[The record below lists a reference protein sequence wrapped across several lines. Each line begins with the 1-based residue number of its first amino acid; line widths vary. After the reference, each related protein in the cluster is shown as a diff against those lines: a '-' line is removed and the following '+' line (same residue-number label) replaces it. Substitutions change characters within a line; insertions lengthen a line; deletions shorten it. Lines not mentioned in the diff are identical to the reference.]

1 MANEARLNELLDLV
15 EQARAEGDTDTER
28 KAIAAYKAESNPQT
42 LAQRNPAEFDSA
54 SPQWQA
60 KYGPTAGMSGGEKFL
75 AGAGKAFVDLGRGV
89 GQLFGGVSR
98 QDVAQSRA
106 LDAPLMQSGAAKAG
120 NIVGNVAATIPAIA
134 IPGANT
140 VVGAGA
146 VGAGLG
152 LLQPSTSTRETLM
165 NVGVGGA
172 VGAGSQYLGGKVAQ
186 WATNK
191 LGQRAAK
198 SASDAEL
205 NAVRD
210 ATLKEA
216 QAAGYVVPPSTT
228 NPTVT
233 NRVIEGVSGKAA
245 TQQAAALKN
254 QQITNRLVRQE
265 LGLGETV
272 PLTKGTLNA
281 LRSKAGAVYKAISG
295 AGEIATDGQYVDDLA
310 AIAQSMD
317 DVSKDFPDLNLNN
330 NEEISKLI
338 DGMLQ
343 DKFSAKSAIELTK
356 QLRKSASGNLG
367 GMNAADPAKR
377 ALGYAQRDAAAAVE
391 DQLIRHLDATGKGGL
406 GKALDESRKLI
417 AKTYSVEAALNEGTG
432 NVVATNLS
440 AQLKKGKPLSGNLE
454 LVAKFGKAFGK
465 AAKEVTDSPGVSALD
480 AMFGVA
486 GGATLN
492 PAFLALPVARVA
504 TRGAITN
511 QAINRLMSTPSYSPG
526 TIGQGVLK
534 TGRTLGTYGAIPA
547 ASFAV
552 QGGQ

>member
-1 MANEARLNELLDLV
+1 
-15 EQARAEGDTDTER
+15 
-28 KAIAAYKAESNPQT
+28 
-42 LAQRNPAEFDSA
+42 
-54 SPQWQA
+54 
-60 KYGPTAGMSGGEKFL
+60 MSGGQKFL

-106 LDAPLMQSGAAKAG
+106 LDAPLMRSGSAKAG
-120 NIVGNVAATIPAIA
+120 NIVGNVAATIPAVA

-146 VGAGLG
+146 IGAGLG
-152 LLQPSTSTRETLM
+152 LLQPSTSTRETIT

-172 VGAGSQYLGGKVAQ
+172 FGAGSQYLGGKVSQ
-186 WATNK
+186 WASRK
-191 LGQRAAK
+191 LGERTARAA
-198 SASDAEL
+198 ANAEL
-205 NAVRD
+205 NTVRD
-210 ATLKEA
+210 TTLKEA
-216 QAAGYVVPPSTT
+216 QSAGYVVPPSTT

-233 NRVIEGVSGKAA
+233 NRLIEGVSGKAA

-254 QQITNRLVRQE
+254 QQVTNRLIRQD
-265 LGLGETV
+265 LGLGEAV
-272 PLTKGTLNA
+272 PLTKGILNA

-295 AGEIATDGQYVDDLA
+295 VGEIATDGQYVDDLA

-317 DVSKDFPDLNLNN
+317 DVSRDFPDLNLNN

-391 DQLIRHLDATGKGGL
+391 DQLIRHLEATGKGEL

-417 AKTYSVEAALNEGTG
+417 AKTYSVESALNEGTG
-432 NVVATNLS
+432 NIVATNLS

-454 LVAKFGKAFGK
+454 LVARFGQAFGK

-492 PAFLALPVARVA
+492 PAFMALPVARVA
-504 TRGAITN
+504 TRSAITN
-511 QAINRLMSTPSYSPG
+511 PSINRWMASPNYG
-526 TIGQGVLK
+526 PGSIGQGVLK
-534 TGRTLGTYGAIPA
+534 TSRTLGAYGAIPA
-547 ASFAV
+547 ASLAV